1 MQNLEGAQA
10 ESRRRRFFRGDNM
23 VKKKKNVINKLKNE
37 IIGLILLSIGFY
49 SIFSIIVNNPGKIGM
64 LLKFFFGFL
73 FGQGSIVFSLIII
86 IIAISIII
94 KSKPF
99 KWNRKVLALI
109 IVGVNY
115 CILKYVFIVE
125 DILSGSFDIQ
135 AIFYIT
141 WGNASLN
148 IEGGFIGLI
157 LSYILTSLLSQTG
170 TIIILVLITI
180 IAFIIFTQKSFM
192 TFIKECLNN
201 IKEWINKAKKKLF
214 VFSSRANEKEI
225 AIHSSVDS
233 DIDSNSID
241 DSKNIKGKIDEID
254 EKIKILDYT
263 QKDILNID
271 KNNEKDKQ
279 SISDEESLT
288 NHPYTS
294 NYKSSKYSFPP
305 IDILNKPIGEKAV
318 NNKRKVLNNARILEK
333 TLTNFG
339 VQAKVVQ
346 VNMGPTITRYELQP
360 SPGVKVSKIV
370 SLTDDIALNLAAS
383 GVRVEA
389 PIPGKAAIGIEVP
402 NQDTSIVFIRELLED
417 DCYKNFTSNLAFAVG
432 KDITGK
438 VKVSDI
444 AKMPH
449 MLIAGATGSG
459 KSVCINSLITSILY
473 KSTPEQVR
481 LLLIDPK
488 VVELSIYNG
497 IPHLLIPVVT
507 DPKKASGALN
517 WVVQEMTERY
527 KKFAEYSVRDLS
539 RYNEFFND
547 EPEKKMPQIL
557 VIIDELA
564 DLMMVSPHE
573 VEDSIC
579 RLAQMARAAGIHL
592 VVATQRPSVDVIT
605 GVIKAN
611 IPSRIAFAV
620 SSHMDSRTILDMG
633 GAEKLLGRGDML
645 FYPVGEP
652 KPLRVQGAFIS
663 DKEVEKIVEYIKSKN
678 TVSYDNEILE
688 EIQHQDKKQHNIKD
702 EDDELL
708 PKAIEL
714 AIDNQQISIS
724 MLQRRLRIGYA
735 RAARIIDEM
744 ENRNIIGGYEGSKPR
759 KVLIKEETNE

>member
-1 MQNLEGAQA
+1 
-10 ESRRRRFFRGDNM
+10 M
-23 VKKKKNVINKLKNE
+23 VRKKKKDIINKLKNE
-37 IIGLILLSIGFY
+37 IIGLIILSIGLY
-49 SIFSIIVNNPGKIGM
+49 SIFSIIATNPGKIGM
-64 LLKFFFGFL
+64 LLKVSLGFL
-73 FGQGSIVFSLIII
+73 FGQGSIFFSMIII
-86 IIAISIII
+86 IIALTIII

-99 KWNRKVLALI
+99 NWNRKVIALI
-109 IVGVNY
+109 ILNVNF
-115 CILKYVFIVE
+115 CIVKYIFIVK
-125 DILSGSFDIQ
+125 DILSGSLDLQ
-135 AIFYIT
+135 AIFYIA
-141 WGNASLN
+141 WGNAPLN
-148 IEGGFIGLI
+148 TEGGLIGLFLSHI
-157 LSYILTSLLSQTG
+157 LISLFSQTG
-170 TIIILVLITI
+170 TIIILVLSTI
-180 IAFIIFTQKSFM
+180 IAFIMFTQKSFM
-192 TFIKECLNN
+192 IFLKGIINN
-201 IKEWINKAKKKLF
+201 LKAWSKKVKNSLLGI
-214 VFSSRANEKEI
+214 SSRTNKEEI
-225 AIHSSVDS
+225 AIHSSDDNDIPVDS
-233 DIDSNSID
+233 SLVD
-241 DSKNIKGKIDEID
+241 DSKKIKSKIDKID

-263 QKDILNID
+263 QKDDTQMD
-271 KNNEKDKQ
+271 KTKEKDKQ
-279 SISDEESLT
+279 SIPDEETLT

-294 NYKSSKYSFPP
+294 NYKISKYSFPP
-305 IDILNKPIGEKAV
+305 IDILNKPVGEKAV
-318 NNKRKVLNNARILEK
+318 NSKRKILNNARILEK
-333 TLTNFG
+333 TLINFG

-402 NQDTSIVFIRELLED
+402 NQDTSMVYIRELLED
-417 DCYKNFTSNLAFAVG
+417 DYYKNFKSNLAFSVG

-438 VKVSDI
+438 VMVSDI

-481 LLLIDPK
+481 LILIDPK

-539 RYNEFFND
+539 RYNEFFNQQ
-547 EPEKKMPQIL
+547 PEKKMPQIL

-564 DLMMVSPHE
+564 DLMIVSPHE
-573 VEDSIC
+573 VEDAIC

-633 GAEKLLGRGDML
+633 GAEKLLGKGDML
-645 FYPVGEP
+645 FYPVGET

-678 TVSYDNEILE
+678 SVSYDNEILE
-688 EIQHQDKKQHNIKD
+688 EIQSQDKHQHNIKD

-708 PKAIEL
+708 PDAIEL
-714 AIDNQQISIS
+714 AIQNQQISIS

-759 KVLIKEETNE
+759 KVLILKEEIDE